1 MIIFAD
7 IYNEVI
13 LYVLQKIFKN
23 RRTSINAF
31 YSKTNFFN
39 ILYKKQQIFVDYF
52 TYQRIR
58 TQVFNYPK
66 KYQNNFTYYIDLDND
81 LYEITVE
88 NHEPI
93 IHNKIT
99 NYEQWLDVLGVELG
113 GKKHDNNK

>member
-1 MIIFAD
+1 MPSIQKQISLIF
-7 IYNEVI
+7 N
-13 LYVLQKIFKN
+13 K
-23 RRTSINAF
+23 
-31 YSKTNFFN
+31 
-39 ILYKKQQIFVDYF
+39 KKQQIFVDYF
-52 TYQRIR
+52 TY
-58 TQVFNYPK
+58 
-66 KYQNNFTYYIDLDND
+66 YIDLDNN

>member
-1 MIIFAD
+1 MPSIQKQISLIF
-7 IYNEVI
+7 N
-13 LYVLQKIFKN
+13 K
-23 RRTSINAF
+23 
-31 YSKTNFFN
+31 
-39 ILYKKQQIFVDYF
+39 KKQQIFVDYF

-66 KYQNNFTYYIDLDND
+66 KYQNN

-99 NYEQWLDVLGVELG
+99 NYESILDALEIKFHKG
-113 GKKHDNNK
+113 GPK